1 MKGCCCRFDRN
12 KKGSEIMTQQNHTP
26 NCNMHELL
34 VTYLYGETAPED
46 SLRFESHLLE
56 CATCKQELSAFEG
69 VRQSLQQWQFDE
81 APDVRLVTAVEPR
94 KSALALIKELLTIM
108 PVWAKGL
115 AMVAAAMFVLA
126 VLGTDIKIGKDGF
139 SYQADILR
147 KQNSSV
153 VASSGGS
160 QVVGEVVQVNLT
172 EKQLEQLRTSL
183 MTEVNARIA
192 ESEQLQKDEVKAQL
206 VNFQGQLK
214 DMRSAELVKI
224 AAQIQQHRV
233 KLQTIE
239 RDIDRREGLGLTDI
253 LFGEATPAKEPA
265 AGKTS
270 GD

>member
-1 MKGCCCRFDRN
+1 
-12 KKGSEIMTQQNHTP
+12 MTQQNHTP

-46 SLRFESHLLE
+46 SLKFESHLLE
-56 CATCKQELSAFEG
+56 CASCKQELSAFEG
-69 VRQSLQQWQFDE
+69 VRESLQQWQFDE
-81 APDVRLVTAVEPR
+81 APNVRLATVAQPR
-94 KSALALIKELLTIM
+94 KSALALLKELFTMM
-108 PVWAKGL
+108 PIWAKGL
-115 AMVAAAMFVLA
+115 GAVAAAMFVLA

-147 KQNSSV
+147 REKSP
-153 VASSGGS
+153 
-160 QVVGEVVQVNLT
+160 VVQEAGGNRSSSEIIPVSLN

-183 MTEVNARIA
+183 MTEINAKVA
-192 ESEQLQKDEVKAQL
+192 ESEKLQKEEVKAQL
-206 VNFQGQLK
+206 VNFQTQLK
-214 DMRSAELVKI
+214 DMQSADLVKI

-253 LFGEATPAKEPA
+253 LFGEATPAT
-265 AGKTS
+265 GKTS

>member
-1 MKGCCCRFDRN
+1 
-12 KKGSEIMTQQNHTP
+12 MTQQNHTP

-46 SLRFESHLLE
+46 SLKFESHLLE
-56 CATCKQELSAFEG
+56 CASCKQELSAFEG
-69 VRQSLQQWQFDE
+69 VRESLQQWQFDE
-81 APDVRLVTAVEPR
+81 APNVRLATVAQPR
-94 KSALALIKELLTIM
+94 KSALALLKELFTMM
-108 PVWAKGL
+108 PIWAKGL
-115 AMVAAAMFVLA
+115 GAVAAAMFVLA

-147 KQNSSV
+147 REKSP
-153 VASSGGS
+153 
-160 QVVGEVVQVNLT
+160 VVQEAGGNRSSSEMIPVSLN

-183 MTEVNARIA
+183 MTEINAKVA
-192 ESEQLQKDEVKAQL
+192 ESEKLQKEEVKAQL
-206 VNFQGQLK
+206 VNFQTQLK
-214 DMRSAELVKI
+214 DMQSADLVKI

-253 LFGEATPAKEPA
+253 LFGEATPAT
-265 AGKTS
+265 GKTS

>member
-1 MKGCCCRFDRN
+1 
-12 KKGSEIMTQQNHTP
+12 MTQQNHTP

-56 CATCKQELSAFEG
+56 CASCKQELSAFEG
-69 VRQSLQQWQFDE
+69 VRESLQQWQFDE
-81 APDVRLVTAVEPR
+81 APNVRLATIAQPR
-94 KSALALIKELLTIM
+94 KSALALLKELFTIM

-115 AMVAAAMFVLA
+115 GAVAAAMLVLA
-126 VLGTDIKIGKDGF
+126 VLGTDIRIGKDGF

-147 KQNSSV
+147 KQKSPIV
-153 VASSGGS
+153 QESSGNAG
-160 QVVGEVVQVNLT
+160 GIVQVNLS
-172 EKQLEQLRTSL
+172 EKQLEQLRASL
-183 MTEVNARIA
+183 MTEINARIT
-192 ESEQLQKDEVKAQL
+192 ENEQLQKEEVKAQL
-206 VNFQGQLK
+206 VDFQTQLK
-214 DMRSAELVKI
+214 DMRSSDLVKI

-253 LFGEATPAKEPA
+253 LFGEATTPAKEPA
-265 AGKTS
+265 TGKTS

>member
-1 MKGCCCRFDRN
+1 
-12 KKGSEIMTQQNHTP
+12 MTQQNHIP

-46 SLRFESHLLE
+46 SLKFESHLLE
-56 CATCKQELSAFEG
+56 CVSCKQELSAFEG
-69 VRQSLQQWQFDE
+69 VRESLQQWQFDE
-81 APDVRLVTAVEPR
+81 APSVRLATVAQPR
-94 KSALALIKELLTIM
+94 KSALALLKELFTIM

-115 AMVAAAMFVLA
+115 GAVAAAMLVLA

-147 KQNSSV
+147 KQKSL
-153 VASSGGS
+153 
-160 QVVGEVVQVNLT
+160 VVQESIGNPGEMVPVRLS
-172 EKQLEQLRTSL
+172 EKQLEQLRASL
-183 MTEVNARIA
+183 MTEINARIA
-192 ESEQLQKDEVKAQL
+192 ESEQLQKEEVTAQL
-206 VNFQGQLK
+206 ADFQTQLK
-214 DMRSAELVKI
+214 DMRSADLVKI

-253 LFGEATPAKEPA
+253 LFGEATTPATSKS
-265 AGKTS
+265 S